1 MKGNDMKK
9 ANAGLVVTGAGQT
22 VITRSESQSP
32 TRLDSWKDIAA
43 YFNRSVRTV
52 QRWEAREGM
61 PVQRHTHAGGG
72 SLFAYR
78 HQLDAWRAGR
88 SQLGRMLSTVP
99 VIQRAPVR
107 SLPLEQQSALRA
119 LLEAILQ
126 QLGEET
132 ARSRAATAPDK
143 TFGQSASEEALAATA
158 DSRIAGDNI
167 DGKGIQPRPL
177 LPKVQ

>member
-1 MKGNDMKK
+1 MKK
-9 ANAGLVVTGAGQT
+9 ANANLVVTGAGQT
-22 VITRSESQSP
+22 VIASSESQSP
-32 TRLDSWKDIAA
+32 ARLDSWKDIAV

-61 PVQRHTHAGGG
+61 PVHRHTHAGGG
-72 SLFAYR
+72 SLFAYG
-78 HQLDAWRAGR
+78 HELDAWRGGR

-107 SLPLEQQSALRA
+107 SLPLEQQSVLRA

-126 QLGEET
+126 QLGTET
-132 ARSRAATAPDK
+132 ARSRAAAPDK
-143 TFGQSASEEALAATA
+143 TFSQSANEEALAATA
-158 DSRIAGDNI
+158 NSRIAGDNI
-167 DGKGIQPRPL
+167 DGNGIQPRPL